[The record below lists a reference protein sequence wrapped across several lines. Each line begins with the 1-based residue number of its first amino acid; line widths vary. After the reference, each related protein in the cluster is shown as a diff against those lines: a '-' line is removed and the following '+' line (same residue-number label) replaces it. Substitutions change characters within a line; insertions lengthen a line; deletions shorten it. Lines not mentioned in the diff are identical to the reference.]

1 MSLSLQDV
9 RFSLRSLRKSSAL
22 VLASVSVLALG
33 MGATSA
39 MLSVV
44 DSVLVRPL
52 PFAEPGRLVRIA
64 RVAIDG
70 TSGSVGSGFSL
81 AAFRLLR
88 ERSRSFE
95 RVSIYRGDLRNL
107 TNLGEPESVPVA
119 TVETGFFPL
128 LGVSASRGRVLGA
141 EDAITGS
148 PPAAVI
154 SDALWKSRFGSDPSV
169 IGRELVLNR
178 ERRRIVG
185 VLPASARVA
194 VWYPASVQIWI
205 PLLSPSPAASPVLTD
220 TVVGAVIGRLAPG
233 VTPAAAQ
240 AEIDS
245 MTSSLRDSSGQTT
258 PWRSSVL
265 PLSEYLVRLVR
276 PTLLALLGAA
286 LCVLLIATANF
297 ANLLLIRSL
306 SRSHEVAIRMAL
318 GADRSRLLGEI
329 LVETLMISLT
339 GAAAGLL
346 VAKAGIRV
354 LVAAFGESLPRL
366 TQVRVSYGA
375 LAVTL
380 FVAVLAGLAAATAPA
395 WRLTR
400 RGLRDLSQLV
410 GARDSRPQES
420 RARTRIVVAE
430 VAFATMLLLA
440 AGWMV
445 RSVSALRGVPL
456 GFEPRGLLTMTL
468 SFPVGAT
475 RSDSDYA
482 ALVDRILESVRRVP
496 GVVEA
501 GVVNALPV
509 VEEGPS
515 QTLVRDGT
523 SDGEARQ
530 AQQARQVQ
538 LRSITPGY
546 LAAMR
551 TPIWLGRDI
560 LETDRA
566 GAPAVALVSESG
578 ARALWPKESPLGKIL
593 QLSGSP
599 QIRRE
604 VVGVTADVKLHDL
617 DATESEIA
625 VYLPAAQ
632 SAIGSSLAVRSRTS
646 AGAIQW
652 SVERAIRG
660 TSSELLLA
668 EVAPMEDLLSE
679 SIAHQRFSASL
690 AGLFAAVALALAAIG
705 ISAVLSYAARR
716 RSREI
721 GIRMALGA
729 AARDVLLQIVTE
741 GMKPVLIGGMLGAL
755 GALAIGRVLLHELYG
770 VRTTDP
776 LTFAVAFFLL
786 GFVGL
791 VASLVPA
798 TRAARSDPLKVLRNE

>member
-9 RFSLRSLRKSSAL
+9 RFSLRSLRKSPAL

-52 PFAEPGRLVRIA
+52 PFAQQGRLVRIS
-64 RVAIDG
+64 RVAIDE
-70 TSGSVGSGFSL
+70 SSSSVGSGFSM
-81 AAFRLLR
+81 AAFRMLR
-88 ERSRSFE
+88 ERCRSLDG
-95 RVSIYRGDLRNL
+95 VSIYRGDLRNL
-107 TNLGEPESVPVA
+107 TNLGDPESVPVA
-119 TVETGFFPL
+119 TVETGFFSL
-128 LGVSASRGRVLGA
+128 LGVSASHGRVLGD
-141 EDAITGS
+141 EDALTGS
-148 PPAAVI
+148 PLAVVI
-154 SDALWKSRFGSDPSV
+154 GDAFWKSHFGSDPSAV
-169 IGRELVLNR
+169 GRELVLNR

-185 VLPASARVA
+185 ILPASAHVA

-205 PLLSPSPAASPVLTD
+205 PLRLPSSAAAPGFTD
-220 TVVGAVIGRLAPG
+220 SVAGAVIGRLAPG
-233 VTPAAAQ
+233 VTAAAAQ
-240 AEIDS
+240 AEIDT
-245 MTSSLRDSSGQTT
+245 MASSFRDSSGQTT

-297 ANLLLIRSL
+297 ANLLLVRSL

-318 GADRSRLLGEI
+318 GADRSHLLGGI
-329 LVETLMISLT
+329 LVETLVISLT

-354 LVAAFGESLPRL
+354 LVAAFGATLPRL
-366 TQVRVSYGA
+366 TQVRVSYESLGA
-375 LAVTL
+375 TL
-380 FVAVLAGLAAATAPA
+380 FVAVLAGLAAAAAPS

-400 RGLRDLSQLV
+400 RGVRDLSQLV
-410 GARDSRPQES
+410 GARDARPQES
-420 RARTRIVVAE
+420 RARNRIVVAE

-440 AGWMV
+440 AGWMA

-468 SFPVGAT
+468 SFPVDAT
-475 RSDSDYA
+475 ESEADYA
-482 ALVDRILESVRRVP
+482 ALVGRVLESVRRVP
-496 GVVEA
+496 GVVDA

-509 VEEGPS
+509 VEEGPL
-515 QTLVRDGT
+515 QTLSREGT
-523 SDGEARQ
+523 PHGEARQ
-530 AQQARQVQ
+530 TE

-551 TPIWLGRDI
+551 TPIRMGRDI
-560 LETDRA
+560 LETDGA
-566 GAPAVALVSESG
+566 GAPAVALVSESS
-578 ARALWPKESPLGKIL
+578 ARALWPNESPLGKIL
-593 QLSGSP
+593 LLSGSP
-599 QIRRE
+599 HIRRE

-617 DATESEIA
+617 DAIESETA

-632 SAIGSSLAVRSRTS
+632 SAAGSSLAVRSRTS
-646 AGAIQW
+646 AGAIQS
-652 SVERAIRG
+652 SVRHAIRG

-668 EVAPMEDLLSE
+668 EVAPMEDLLSD
-679 SIAHQRFSASL
+679 SIAHERFRASL

-705 ISAVLSYAARR
+705 ASAVLSYTSRR

-729 AARDVLLQIVTE
+729 AARDVLLEIVIE
-741 GMKPVLIGGMLGAL
+741 GMKPVLVGGLLGAL
-755 GALAIGRVLLHELYG
+755 GALAIGRVLAHELFG

-776 LTFAVAFFLL
+776 LMFAVAFCLL

-791 VASLVPA
+791 LASVVPA
-798 TRAARSDPLKVLRNE
+798 ARAARSDPLAILREE